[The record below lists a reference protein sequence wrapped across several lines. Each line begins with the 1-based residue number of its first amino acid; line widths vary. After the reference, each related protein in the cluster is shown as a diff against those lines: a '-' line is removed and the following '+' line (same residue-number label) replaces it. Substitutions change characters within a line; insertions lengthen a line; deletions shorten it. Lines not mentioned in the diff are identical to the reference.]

1 MNKIVPCQI
10 MASKVF
16 NLAFEFCQ
24 QKAQK
29 RQPKSLN
36 RVGNLLKFHENEK
49 TRVT

>member
-1 MNKIVPCQI
+1 MKIPNCQI

-29 RQPKSLN
+29 RQPKSFK
-36 RVGNLLKFHENEK
+36 RVGTIKFFLS
-49 TRVT
+49 